1 MGLFVP
7 FCLFSHFGFFQMTC
21 LWIFHCLMYKVVSCF
36 FFCCCFFS
44 ETYFYFAFTSFLKNC
59 TRKNT
64 RKSAC
69 ITVCWNS
76 GWNKQVFWDTIL
88 LPLMSLFKKIFLA
101 VSSGNSSWNMRLK
114 ELVMNGGFVC
124 KTQWVPQNHNLVW

>member
-1 MGLFVP
+1 MFLFAFFHISDFFKWHVYE
-7 FCLFSHFGFFQMTC
+7 FSIAWCTKWYRVFF
-21 LWIFHCLMYKVVSCF
+21 CF
-36 FFCCCFFS
+36 FGFFS

-64 RKSAC
+64 RKIAC
-69 ITVCWNS
+69 ITVYWNY

-88 LPLMSLFKKIFLA
+88 LPFMSLFKKIFLA

-114 ELVMNGGFVC
+114 ELVMNGVFVC
-124 KTQWVPQNHNLVW
+124 KTQWVPQNHNLVC